1 MSFKTQFNG
10 PVASGLDLGAPALTT
25 KAYGRFSTWTP
36 VTTLPISR
44 YPVAVLPPDAIL
56 QEINVFKTGTFTGE
70 SVFLFGTGS
79 GATDNLCSVTVSANG
94 IYRPLQ
100 ASTTAQTT
108 LPYLHSKV
116 SAEPTPIY
124 FTNQQNS
131 GTLTA
136 LTSSAW
142 IEVVYTRVGL
152 AERPDL
158 VAAFKGN
165 DTTYQGPV
173 ISGAQDVGIPS
184 RLSFGNLQTVQQT
197 TAAAAPVTAQ
207 VVGVLPFGAHLDSI
221 NLYVKSGVTGD
232 ATVRF
237 AAGTDGDNLGAVSV
251 SAARVYSVALTTA
264 LTTIPR
270 GINTGSGQ
278 PIRMSIVSG
287 NGALTNFAAVAEI
300 TFTRHGQSEG
310 YRGVSMK
317 ETTFQGP
324 IGSGVLTGK
333 YANRQDIG
341 WGRLSRFTTT
351 IQSTN
356 GVVSAQLAGYVPIGA
371 ALVEINYYAATAA
384 AGEAVVRATNSPTVF
399 TSDVYGSIS
408 VSAAGVYQVIS
419 ASAPSVFGFTG
430 VNRAVSGATAQPVY
444 INVAAVSGSIA
455 ALSGQA
461 VIEIVYT
468 RLDPSIYGV

>member
-1 MSFKTQFNG
+1 MSFKTQFSG

-25 KAYGRFSTWTP
+25 KAFGRFTTWTP
-36 VTTLPISR
+36 ITTLPISR
-44 YPVAVLPPDAIL
+44 QAIASIPPDGIL
-56 QEINVFKTGTFTGE
+56 QEINVWKTGSFTGE
-70 SVFLFGTGS
+70 AVFTFGTGAA
-79 GATDNLCSVTVSANG
+79 GTNNLCQTTVSANG

-100 ASTTAQTT
+100 SSTTAQTT
-108 LPYLHSKV
+108 FPYLHAPL
-116 SAEPTPIY
+116 SAAPTPIY
-124 FTNQQNS
+124 VGMSQSS

-136 LTSSAW
+136 LTSAAW
-142 IEVVYTRVGL
+142 IEVVYTRIGL

-165 DTTYQGPV
+165 DTTYQGPI

-184 RLSFGNLQTVQQT
+184 RLSYGNLQTVQQT

-207 VVGVLPFGAHLDSI
+207 VVGVLPFGAQLDSI

-237 AAGTDGDNLGAVSV
+237 AAGTDGDNLGSVSV

-300 TFTRHGQSEG
+300 SFTRHGQSEG
-310 YRGVSMK
+310 YRGISMK

-324 IGSGVLTGK
+324 IGSGVLTGQI
-333 YANRQDIG
+333 ADRQDIG
-341 WGRLSRFTTT
+341 WGRLSRLTTT

-384 AGEAVVRATNSPTVF
+384 GGEAIVRATNSPTVF
-399 TSDVYGSIS
+399 TSDVYGSVS

-419 ASAPSVFGFTG
+419 SSAPSVFGFTG

-455 ALSGQA
+455 ALSSQA